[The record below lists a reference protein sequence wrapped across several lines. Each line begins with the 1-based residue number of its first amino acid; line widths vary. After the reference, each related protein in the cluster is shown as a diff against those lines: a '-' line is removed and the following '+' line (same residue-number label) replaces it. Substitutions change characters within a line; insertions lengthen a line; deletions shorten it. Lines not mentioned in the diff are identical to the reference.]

1 MKTINIIFLF
11 LIIIFIFIY
20 ILNKK
25 KEDFID
31 KIKLDKKI
39 VIVILDKKINIKDKM
54 DTIKN
59 ICNKVIKDCK
69 VDYNEEKANNKK
81 TISITHDTSNKTK
94 YSKNKVY
101 IIIGK
106 NKNNKKWKEQ
116 ENVIF
121 VDYKNVDPLT
131 LYSKLSN
138 LIKIDI
144 PLSDLL
150 SFNFNTKDII

>member
-1 MKTINIIFLF
+1 MKTLNIIFLF

-69 VDYNEEKANNKK
+69 ADY
-81 TISITHDTSNKTK
+81 
-94 YSKNKVY
+94 
-101 IIIGK
+101 
-106 NKNNKKWKEQ
+106 
-116 ENVIF
+116 
-121 VDYKNVDPLT
+121 
-131 LYSKLSN
+131 
-138 LIKIDI
+138 
-144 PLSDLL
+144 
-150 SFNFNTKDII
+150 